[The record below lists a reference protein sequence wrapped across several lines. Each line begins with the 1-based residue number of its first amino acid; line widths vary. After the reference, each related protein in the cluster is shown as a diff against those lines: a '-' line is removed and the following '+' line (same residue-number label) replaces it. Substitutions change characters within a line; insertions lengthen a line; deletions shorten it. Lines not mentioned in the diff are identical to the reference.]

1 MGTNKDVTKLNKLL
15 FTLTAGL
22 LIVITA
28 LFIIFP
34 SSSEK
39 NLNAISKFC
48 VGSLGSFYL
57 WSLLFEFLV
66 ILWLS
71 LSKIGKIR
79 LGGSDDKPQYSFMNW
94 IGMIFTSSTGCS
106 VLYWAL
112 IEWSYYY
119 KGGGGSTPWGADPGS
134 WQAGEWATAY
144 SLFHNGLIGWA
155 IMAVAGVTVSYIYY
169 IRKTPILR
177 ISEVCR
183 PILGKRVDGIVGIII
198 DFCVIFGMASG
209 IATSMGFAGPLVA
222 GAASELFGVT
232 YSSGYSYFVL
242 LAWALFGLA
251 ILVLGIEK
259 GFTKASDSNVYLFAF
274 FIAYVF
280 VTGPSRFIID
290 QFSSAIGKMATYFFS
305 MALWT
310 DAIGQSNF
318 PQDWTIFF
326 WAWWVIF
333 APTMG
338 LFYAKISK
346 GRTIRELALGVT
358 IGGSI
363 GIYLAYGVLG
373 SYALSL
379 DVSGAYPAAEMIL
392 QGLPASDI
400 IAKILINL
408 PFYKAILVIFI
419 FLAFIYTATTI
430 IAVSYTFAAATTHRM
445 SVNQDPAKW
454 NRIFWVVLLMA
465 TGAALMRLG
474 GLNSLKAASIV
485 SALPLLVICLIITFS
500 LVKMLKEDGVFEK
513 EDIIIQSKKS
523 FIEQINNNKEE
534 QL

>member
-1 MGTNKDVTKLNKLL
+1 MDADNSRTKLNKLL
-15 FTLTAGL
+15 FALTAGL
-22 LIVITA
+22 LVTITA

-39 NLNAISKFC
+39 TMSGISKFC

-57 WSLLFEFLV
+57 WGLLFELLV
-66 ILWLS
+66 VLWIS
-71 LSKIGKIR
+71 FSKIGKVK
-79 LGGSDDKPQYSFMNW
+79 LGDSGDKPQYSFMNW

-177 ISEVCR
+177 ISEICR
-183 PILGKRVDGIVGIII
+183 PVLGRHIDGFIGIII

-222 GAASELFGVT
+222 GAVSELFNIA
-232 YSSGYSYFVL
+232 YSSVYSYFVL
-242 LAWALFGLA
+242 LSWAVFSVT
-251 ILVLGIEK
+251 ILVLGLEK
-259 GFTKASDSNVYLFAF
+259 GFAKASDGNIYLFSF
-274 FIAYVF
+274 FLAYVF
-280 VTGPSRFIID
+280 ITGPSRFIID
-290 QFSSAIGKMATYFFS
+290 QFTSAIGKMCTYFFS

-310 DAIGQSNF
+310 DAIGKSNF

-363 GIYLAYGVLG
+363 GIYLAYGILG

-379 DVSGAYPAAEMIL
+379 DVSGIYPAAQMIL
-392 QGLPASDI
+392 QGLPASEI

-408 PFYKAILVIFI
+408 PFYKPILVVFI

-430 IAVSYTFAAATTHRM
+430 IAVSYTFAAATTERL
-445 SVNQDPAKW
+445 SAKQDPAKW

-465 TGAALMRLG
+465 MGTALMKLG
-474 GLNSLKAASIV
+474 GLNSLKAASII
-485 SALPLLVICLIITFS
+485 SALPLLIICLIITFS
-500 LVKMLKEDGVFEK
+500 LVKMLKEDGLLEK
-513 EDIIIQSKKS
+513 EEIIIQSKKA
-523 FIEQINNNKEE
+523 FIEEINE
-534 QL
+534 